1 MVEKKLGS
9 GSLKAQ
15 SLSKTRGRRRSLE
28 AKRRIADVRE
38 RNRRNDLLPE
48 LRVELVAIKDLQPSR
63 HRTKDTEAEHVERLV
78 SSIASLGFNQP
89 ILVAGH
95 EIIDGHIRVAA
106 ASALGLESVPAI
118 DCSHLSPTE
127 VRQLRLAA
135 NRTAELGKWNLE
147 QLKIEFQELI
157 DLDVDLSVTG
167 FTSEEQDIVLL
178 DLTELV
184 AEDDE
189 ADDPGEAPIEPVTRA
204 GDIWVLDDHRVI
216 CGNALEAET
225 YKRLL
230 AGESV
235 HAVMTDPP
243 YNVPIKG
250 HVSKSHD
257 EFVMAS
263 GEMTD
268 AEFQEFLNTFL
279 SLVSSAAVPGAVL
292 FVFMDW
298 RSIHRVYQAGFE
310 AGLQLI
316 NLAVWY
322 KQSGGMGALYR
333 SSHELVAVFCAGE
346 KPHTNNVQLGRHGRD
361 RQNVWIAAGA
371 NRRGSSANEMLALHA
386 TPKPVELCV
395 DAILDVTKPGQ
406 TVLDGFLGSGTT
418 LIAAEKT
425 GRRCCAIELEPRF
438 VDVAIHRWM
447 RLTGKHA
454 VLASTGETFE
464 RTAERRVAEA
474 TDDQNS
480 VG

>member
-1 MVEKKLGS
+1 MVEKNLGS
-9 GSLKAQ
+9 GGLKAQ
-15 SLSKTRGRRRSLE
+15 SLSKTKGRRHSLE
-28 AKRRIADVRE
+28 AKRRIADARE
-38 RNRRNDLLPE
+38 RYRRNDLLPE

-63 HRTKDTEAEHVERLV
+63 HRTRDTEADHVERLV

-89 ILVAGH
+89 ILVAGA

-118 DCSHLSPTE
+118 DCAHLSPTE

-167 FTSEEQDIVLL
+167 FSSEEQDIVLL
-178 DLTELV
+178 DTTELL

-189 ADDPGEAPIEPVTRA
+189 ADDPREATLNPVTRA
-204 GDIWVLDDHRVI
+204 GDIWLLDRYRVI

-225 YKRLL
+225 YQALL

-235 HAVMTDPP
+235 HALLTDPP

-250 HVSKSHD
+250 HVSKTHD

-268 AEFQEFLNTFL
+268 AEFQEFLDTFL
-279 SLVSSAAVPGAVL
+279 SLVRSAAVPGAVL

-298 RSIHRVYQAGFE
+298 RSIHRVYQAGFA

-333 SSHELVAVFCAGE
+333 SAHELVAVFCTGDR
-346 KPHTNNVQLGRHGRD
+346 PHTNNVELGRHGRD

-395 DAILDVTKPGQ
+395 DAILDVTRPGQ

-464 RTAERRVAEA
+464 RTAERRAVEA
-474 TDDQNS
+474 ADDQNS
-480 VG
+480 AG